1 MKRKKTV
8 IFGCIIL
15 IVAVCAIGLFTQ
27 SPKWSQR
34 SFEAIVK
41 ETVTQPDGETRI
53 IVERTTEIYG
63 NPANSLGISK
73 DTKLLDADGKNIS
86 AKDIPSS
93 SSVKVTVKDAL
104 IDALTAPDPGISIK
118 RDNAKIP
125 LAAVLQKCPYKK
137 RQIYENKNRNGGCIR
152 MIDIASILQSN
163 ERVNIEVKA
172 AGKGIPNSIWET
184 YSSFAN
190 TFGGAIILGMDGCW

>member
-1 MKRKKTV
+1 M
-8 IFGCIIL
+8 L
-15 IVAVCAIGLFTQ
+15 
-27 SPKWSQR
+27 
-34 SFEAIVK
+34 
-41 ETVTQPDGETRI
+41 VTLADDP
-53 IVERTTEIYG
+53 
-63 NPANSLGISK
+63 
-73 DTKLLDADGKNIS
+73 KLLGCQVNLAQ
-86 AKDIPSS
+86 
-93 SSVKVTVKDAL
+93 L
-104 IDALTAPDPGISIK
+104 QIDALTAPDPGISIK

>member
-1 MKRKKTV
+1 MNGITV
-8 IFGCIIL
+8 LQRIRTEIVPQRLRGNHIRIL
-15 IVAVCAIGLFTQ
+15 IKYLVNPRRTQFPVLAADKLIG
-27 SPKWSQR
+27 
-34 SFEAIVK
+34 
-41 ETVTQPDGETRI
+41 TVRVPHFQVFPDGIDNLI
-53 IVERTTEIYG
+53 IKIDQPVLVTLADD
-63 NPANSLGISK
+63 P
-73 DTKLLDADGKNIS
+73 KLLGCQVNLAQ
-86 AKDIPSS
+86 
-93 SSVKVTVKDAL
+93 L
-104 IDALTAPDPGISIK
+104 QIDALTAPDPGISIK